1 MSLSFIVGIVTNP
14 ASILAKTVPPLIKVG
29 VHSGNK
35 TSEAFLSI
43 NIHLLLASSR
53 VELKRA
59 TILGLLVARASFVY
73 VHLMARQPR
82 LCQPIASLSQSN
94 KFC

>member
-14 ASILAKTVPPLIKVG
+14 ASIHAKTVPPLIKVG

-59 TILGLLVARASFVY
+59 TILGLLVARATGSSVY
-73 VHLMARQPR
+73 VHLIARQTR
-82 LCQPIASLSQSN
+82 SCQPIASHTVL
-94 KFC
+94 